1 MEGLGRLFDVV
12 PIVAPVDLDTAASTG
27 NRVHLKNCS
36 AVTFIV
42 YVAAGANVSTIDLQE
57 HDAATGGTSQDLDI
71 VDRCFVKS
79 EATLD
84 GDETWTLTT
93 QVAASEV
100 AMGQNLQEMWAIH
113 VDASELSDGFEWISV
128 DITDPGA
135 AQVGCALAI
144 LHDLNVQRCPALL
157 VNPNA

>member
-1 MEGLGRLFDVV
+1 MEGLGRLFDAVQV
-12 PIVAPVDLDTAASTG
+12 VAPVDINGAGATG
-27 NRVHLKNCS
+27 NRIHMVNCS
-36 AVTFIV
+36 AVTFLV
-42 YVAAGANVSTIDLQE
+42 SLAAGANATVIDLRQ
-57 HDAATGGTSQDLDI
+57 HTAATGGVSADLDI

-100 AMGQNLQEMWAIH
+100 TTGGALQELWAIH
-113 VDASELSDGFEWISV
+113 VDASELADGYEWISV
-128 DITDPGA
+128 DLSDPGA
-135 AQVGCALAI
+135 AEAASVVGI
-144 LHDLNVQRCPALL
+144 LHDLTVQRCPALL